1 MPKIM
6 KSQIFDSE
14 NPAGAGKCGADGIRG
29 IGEDSLIILRHRSD
43 DRERLGRKLA
53 VDIVADLVAGMLH
66 VADENA
72 IVIKIVPA

>member
-53 VDIVADLVAGMLH
+53 VDIVALLIAGMLH
-66 VADENA
+66 IADKNPVL
-72 IVIKIVPA
+72 IQVVPA